1 VDLRAR
7 SLPAGASPI
16 VKVPALGSIAP
27 DSTFSVVDLPQP
39 LGPSRASMVPAAT
52 SKLTSCTIAC
62 LP

>member
-1 VDLRAR
+1 
-7 SLPAGASPI
+7 